1 MTVVDTMATLRE
13 LKNLLPESGAGVVL
27 PNDKKPTPKELE
39 VGLTLLCSTPARGNQ
54 PHPAEIVEMRGIK
67 DQETQ
72 MEQTMYYVHFI
83 NCDKRLD
90 EWVGRENLDLDSIDQ
105 TTKMV
110 ASLNP
115 LSPMS
120 PDNKVTRQRKH
131 VHDELTV
138 AQQNVED
145 LPATMR
151 AFELQHEAATKVRN
165 LDTVTLGGYEID
177 VWYYSPYEEVMDL
190 PTLTLWVCEYT
201 LKPFCD
207 PKAIERHKLK
217 VMQGKVLRHPPGTEV
232 YRDDGASR
240 SHPQLCFWEVDGAKS
255 KIYCQYLCLLAKLF
269 LDHKTL
275 YWEVESFMFYILT
288 ESDSYGGHRIVG
300 YFSKEKETPYDYN
313 LACILTLPSFQRKGY
328 GYLMISLSYELSK
341 MEGKKGSPEKP
352 LSDLGQVSYKAF
364 WKHALLD
371 ILATQKDVTLET
383 LSDMT
388 GFRMEDV
395 VWTLQN
401 LNLVRYYRGE
411 YTLAN
416 NSKAVEEARTG
427 ASQAESG
434 QGSPKE
440 WTKNS
445 KADKKER
452 LVFKPDKLRWIPTLP
467 EQPVTSRKRSYH
479 SV

>member
-1 MTVVDTMATLRE
+1 MATLRE
-13 LKNLLPESGAGVVL
+13 LKNLLPEGGLRVPMPGDAA
-27 PNDKKPTPKELE
+27 TPQELR

-54 PHPAEIVEMRGIK
+54 PHPAEVVEVRKIK
-67 DQETQ
+67 EPDTGVET
-72 MEQTMYYVHFI
+72 TMYYVHFI

-90 EWVGRENLDLDSIDQ
+90 EWVCDENLDLHSIEE

-151 AFELQHEAATKVRN
+151 AFELQHEATTKVRN
-165 LDTVTLGGYEID
+165 LDQVTLGEYEID
-177 VWYYSPYEEVMDL
+177 VWYYSPYEEVMEL
-190 PTLTLWVCEYT
+190 PTLQLWVCEYT
-201 LKPFCD
+201 LKPFYD
-207 PKAIERHKLK
+207 SKAIERHKLK
-217 VMQGKVLRHPPGTEV
+217 VDQGKVLRHPPGTEV
-232 YRDDGASR
+232 YRYDGATKS
-240 SHPQLCFWEVDGAKS
+240 SPQLCFWEVDGACH

-275 YWEVESFMFYILT
+275 YWEVDPFLFYILT
-288 ESDSYGGHRIVG
+288 ESDCHGGHRIVG
-300 YFSKEKETPYDYN
+300 YFSKEKNSPYDYN
-313 LACILTLPSFQRKGY
+313 LACILTLPPFQRKGY

-341 MEGKKGSPEKP
+341 MEGRKGSPEKP

-364 WKHALLD
+364 WKSALLD
-371 ILATQKDVTLET
+371 ILSTDKDTTLEQ
-383 LSDMT
+383 LSDIT

-395 VWTLQN
+395 IWTLQN

-411 YTLAN
+411 YQLAT
-416 NSKAVEEARTG
+416 SQKALEEAKG
-427 ASQAESG
+427 AQTEPT
-434 QGSPKE
+434 SPLALE
-440 WTKNS
+440 
-445 KADKKER
+445 KKER
-452 LVFKPDKLRWIPTLP
+452 LVFMPERLRWVPPIP
-467 EQPVTSRKRSYH
+467 EPVPTSGRKRQHH